1 MTTKMNTLGPLM
13 HKAGGLLAWGL
24 DEVLRRAAPLVGF
37 GGAGTFWHA
46 QDSAW
51 LDAWTIE
58 DGTRYVRLGL
68 LELIFDPKTPRPVS
82 A

>member
-1 MTTKMNTLGPLM
+1 MTTKMNNLGPSCTRSAACWPGVWM
-13 HKAGGLLAWGL
+13 KSCAGPPLSWGS
-24 DEVLRRAAPLVGF
+24 VARVP
-37 GGAGTFWHA
+37 WHA